1 MRSLRFGVLVLLG
14 VSSVISYGF
23 AAEDVDFA
31 HDVLPILK
39 THCAKCHTNGT
50 YKGGLNLDT
59 REDLLKSKVV
69 TIGQSSKS
77 ELVNRVVAVDTEIR
91 MPPEGAALSDREVDQ
106 LRRWIDTGVS
116 WQEGFS
122 FKEAVPTRPLS
133 LRPQKL
139 TAEEPANIALDRLL
153 KNYWQKNDITPP
165 PIVDDATFLRRV
177 SLDLV
182 GLLPT
187 SRELLEFVADKSTDK
202 RNRKVRELLA
212 RDVQYADHWL
222 SFWNDLLRN
231 DYAGTGY
238 IDGGRKQIT
247 GWLYRSLYEN
257 KPYDEFV
264 RELLNPSPDSEGFIR
279 GIKWRG
285 RVNASQVREI
295 QYAQNIT
302 QVFLGINLKC
312 ASCHDSFI
320 DHWKL
325 EDAYSLAAVISEK
338 PLEIHRCDQPT
349 GHTATAK
356 FLFPELG
363 EFDPE
368 LPSKERLAAVA
379 ELMTSEKNGRLPR
392 TIVNRLWQRLFGRGL
407 VHPVDIMA
415 NSAWS
420 EEILDFLAIEL
431 VKSDYNVKELL
442 ALIALSRGYQ
452 SESVSTDGETATAK
466 DYVFRGPR
474 IKRMTAEQYT
484 DAVWRIT
491 GTAPATPTKPIEL
504 VDDHKAE
511 PVRAALV
518 NSDSLM
524 RSLGR
529 PNREQVVTTRPDS
542 LTTLQALDLSNGE
555 DLSRLVNRGADGLR
569 KQHPDW
575 SFDQFA
581 NELYLS
587 ALSRAPTIA
596 ERRIA
601 QELIGEPATNLGL
614 SDFLWS
620 LFMLPEFQAI
630 R

>member
-1 MRSLRFGVLVLLG
+1 MRSTQICRMTVFLVGLIA
-14 VSSVISYGF
+14 SQAQ
-23 AAEDVDFA
+23 AAEPVDFA

-39 THCAKCHTNGT
+39 ARCAECHTNGT

-59 REDLLKSKVV
+59 REDLLKSKVLTV
-69 TIGQSSKS
+69 GKPAVS
-77 ELVNRVVAVDTEIR
+77 ELISRVIEVDPELR
-91 MPPEGAALSDREVDQ
+91 MPPEGEPLTAKEVDQ
-106 LRRWIDTGVS
+106 LRKWIGTGLS

-122 FKEAVPTRPLS
+122 FKEAVAVRPLG
-133 LRPQKL
+133 LRRQKL
-139 TAEEPANIALDRLL
+139 TTEEPTNIALDRLL
-153 KNYWQKNDITPP
+153 KNYWQEKGVEPP
-165 PIVDDATFLRRV
+165 AIVGDATFLRRV

-182 GLLPT
+182 GLLP
-187 SRELLEFVADKSTDK
+187 SPEELSQFVADQSPDK
-202 RNRKVRELLA
+202 RRRKVLEILG
-212 RDVQYADHWL
+212 RDVQYADHWM

-247 GWLYRSLYEN
+247 GWLYRALREN
-257 KPYDEFV
+257 KPYDKFV
-264 RELLNPSPDSEGFIR
+264 RELLDPSPESEGFIR

-325 EDAYSLAAVISEK
+325 EDAYGLAAVISEK

-363 EFDPE
+363 DLDPK
-368 LPSKERLAAVA
+368 LPRKQRLATVA
-379 ELMTSEKNGRLPR
+379 KLMTSEKNGRLSR

-415 NSAWS
+415 NPAWS
-420 EEILDFLAIEL
+420 EEMLDLLAIEFVDSGYDL
-431 VKSDYNVKELL
+431 KHLL
-442 ALIALSRGYQ
+442 ALMANSRGYQ
-452 SESVSTDGETATAK
+452 SVSAATEGESVTNEE
-466 DYVFRGPR
+466 YVFRGPR
-474 IKRMTAEQYT
+474 VKRMTAEQYT

-491 GTAPATPTKPIEL
+491 QTTPARPTKPVAA
-504 VDDHKAE
+504 VDAHKKE

-518 NSDSLM
+518 VSDSLM

-555 DLSRLVNRGADGLR
+555 DLTRLVNRGADSLR
-569 KQHPDW
+569 KAHPEW
-575 SFDQFA
+575 SDADFA
-581 NELYLS
+581 NSLFQS
-587 ALSRAPTIA
+587 ALSRSPTSSELRVA
-596 ERRIA
+596 E
-601 QELIGEPATNLGL
+601 QLIGDPTTNLGL
-614 SDFLWS
+614 SDFLWT

>member
-1 MRSLRFGVLVLLG
+1 MRSILFGMALTLGVLPIW
-14 VSSVISYGF
+14 SSAS
-23 AAEDVDFA
+23 AADEIDFA

-59 REDLLKSKVV
+59 REDLLKSKVLTVGKSTQSDLIARV
-69 TIGQSSKS
+69 TETDP
-77 ELVNRVVAVDTEIR
+77 ELR
-91 MPPEGAALSDREVDQ
+91 MPPESDPLSAKEIEQ
-106 LRRWIDTGVS
+106 LQRWIDTGLP
-116 WQEGFS
+116 WQTGFS
-122 FKEAVPTRPLS
+122 FKAAKPSRPLQ
-133 LRPQKL
+133 LRWQESS
-139 TAEEPANIALDRLL
+139 TDEPADIALDRLL
-153 KNYWQKNDITPP
+153 TNYWQKNGIEPP

-187 SRELLEFVADKSTDK
+187 PEELAKFVADDSPGK
-202 RNRKVRELLA
+202 RSRKVHEILNRN
-212 RDVQYADHWL
+212 VQYADHWM

-247 GWLYRSLYEN
+247 GWLYQSLREN
-257 KPYDEFV
+257 KPYDLFAQ
-264 RELLNPSPDSEGFIR
+264 ELLDPSPESEGFIR

-325 EDAYSLAAVISEK
+325 DDAYGLAAVISEK

-363 EFDPE
+363 EIDPK
-368 LPSKERLAAVA
+368 LPRKKRLATVA
-379 ELMTSEKNGRLPR
+379 QLMTSKNNGRFPR
-392 TIVNRLWQRLFGRGL
+392 TIVNRLWQRMLGRGL

-415 NSAWS
+415 NPAWS
-420 EEILDFLAIEL
+420 EEILDGLATALAE
-431 VKSDYNVKELL
+431 SDYDLKHVL
-442 ALIALSRGYQ
+442 ALIANSRAYQ
-452 SESVSTDGETATAK
+452 SEAVRVDGETTTS
-466 DYVFRGPR
+466 DEYVFRGPR

-484 DAVWRIT
+484 DAVWQIT
-491 GTAPATPTKPIEL
+491 GTTPS
-504 VDDHKAE
+504 KAVASANDRNGE

-518 NSDSLM
+518 VSDSLM

-555 DLSRLVNRGADGLR
+555 DLSRLVNRGADNLR
-569 KQHPDW
+569 KAHPDW
-575 SFDQFA
+575 NFDQFA
-581 NELYLS
+581 HELYIT
-587 ALSRAPTIA
+587 ALSRPPTA
-596 ERRIA
+596 SERRIA
-601 QELIGEPATNLGL
+601 MELMGDPVTNLGL

>member
-1 MRSLRFGVLVLLG
+1 MRSSRFGGLVLI
-14 VSSVISYGF
+14 VSVFAGGTLP
-23 AAEDVDFA
+23 AAEPVDFA

-59 REDLLKSKVV
+59 REDLLKSKVITVGKSSESDLIARV
-69 TIGQSSKS
+69 TETDP
-77 ELVNRVVAVDTEIR
+77 ELR
-91 MPPEGAALSDREVDQ
+91 MPPESDPLSAKEIEQ
-106 LRRWIDTGVS
+106 LKRWVDTGLS
-116 WQEGFS
+116 WQVGFS
-122 FKEAVPTRPLS
+122 FKAAFPQRPLS
-133 LRPQKL
+133 LRLHKL
-139 TAEEPANIALDRLL
+139 TATEPAFIAFDRQL
-153 KNYWQKNDITPP
+153 KKYWQKNNVTPP
-165 PIVDDATFLRRV
+165 PIADDATFLRRV

-187 SRELLEFVADKSTDK
+187 PEELAEFIADESPEK
-202 RNRKVRELLA
+202 RARKVQEILS
-212 RDVQYADHWL
+212 RDVQYADHWM

-247 GWLYRSLYEN
+247 GWLYRSLREN
-257 KPYDEFV
+257 KPFDEFV
-264 RELLNPSPDSEGFIR
+264 RELLDPSPESEGFIR

-325 EDAYSLAAVISEK
+325 DDAYGLAAVISEQ

-363 EFDPE
+363 EVDPQ
-368 LPSKERLAAVA
+368 LPRKERLAAVA
-379 ELMTSEKNGRLPR
+379 QLMTTENNGRFAR
-392 TIVNRLWQRLFGRGL
+392 TIVNRLWQRMFGRGL

-415 NSAWS
+415 NPAWS
-420 EEILDFLAIEL
+420 EEMLDILAIEL
-431 VKSDYNVKELL
+431 VDSGYDLKHVL
-442 ALIALSRGYQ
+442 ALIANSRGYQ
-452 SESVSTDGETATAK
+452 SEAVTADGEESTAEE
-466 DYVFRGPR
+466 YVFRGPR

-491 GTAPATPTKPIEL
+491 GTTPTKAVATTGDRGEQ
-504 VDDHKAE
+504 

-518 NSDSLM
+518 ISDFLM

-555 DLSRLVNRGADGLR
+555 DLSRLVNRGADRLR
-569 KQHPDW
+569 AAHPDW
-575 SFDQFA
+575 NFDQFA
-581 NELYLS
+581 HKLYMT
-587 ALSRAPTIA
+587 ALSRPPTA
-596 ERRIA
+596 SERRIA
-601 QELIGEPATNLGL
+601 MELMGDPVTNLGL